1 VVGGGEATIRVL
13 IVDDHRLFADA
24 IRVTVTEMGM
34 SVLGVYSSAEAGLAA
49 AREHRPDMVLLDL
62 GLPDRSGLE
71 LGKDILEELPDTK
84 VVALTALEDDR
95 SVQDALRAGFHG
107 YLTKQTEAERFKH
120 ALTSVADGQIVSPP
134 RQANR
139 RRERSEDELLADQL
153 TSREVE
159 VLQLLSEGA
168 TSGRIAEQL
177 LVSPNTVRT
186 HVHGILSKLQ
196 VHSRLEAAAFA
207 VRCGLVKPRT

>member
-1 VVGGGEATIRVL
+1 
-13 IVDDHRLFADA
+13 
-24 IRVTVTEMGM
+24 M
-34 SVLGVYSSAEAGLAA
+34 
-49 AREHRPDMVLLDL
+49 
-62 GLPDRSGLE
+62 
-71 LGKDILEELPDTK
+71 
-84 VVALTALEDDR
+84 TALEDDR

-134 RQANR
+134 RSAHR
-139 RRERSEDELLADQL
+139 RRERTEDELLADQL

-168 TSGRIAEQL
+168 TSGKIAEQL
-177 LVSPNTVRT
+177 RVSPNTVRT

-207 VRCGLVKPRT
+207 VRCGLVRPRT